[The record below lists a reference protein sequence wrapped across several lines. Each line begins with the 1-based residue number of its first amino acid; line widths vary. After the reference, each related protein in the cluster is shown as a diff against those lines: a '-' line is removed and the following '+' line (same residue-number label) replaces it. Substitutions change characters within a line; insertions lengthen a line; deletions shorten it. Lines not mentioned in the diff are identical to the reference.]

1 MTSEAR
7 TVSTNK
13 PPVFAR
19 EATGLV
25 KNVTFWDAITL
36 NVANMSAGSALALIG
51 YTMVLLPTVSGVNL
65 VYGSMIAFGMS
76 IPQIIVYSMMSRRM
90 PRTGGDYVWLTR
102 SIGGFLGG
110 PLSLFGYALGNLPYL
125 ALTVLSAVFAIG
137 SVGVALGNMS
147 YLGLALP
154 GNLTG
159 AQPAYQFLIGAAIYA
174 TIVGV
179 NLVRPKGGYKLVAVL
194 TSVGLIAW
202 IVSIAV
208 LLSAGTTGVQNY
220 INGLAITNTTY
231 TSVASSYAGPNFDF
245 GNTVGLLIPFFA
257 FFTYPWLNAAPAV
270 GSELRGKQTLRWN
283 VAISGLVSFLVV
295 TISFGAM
302 YYAGGFAFITGALA
316 NSNLVYNYSF
326 NFWTLAMGVAPNA
339 MVATFIGIG
348 WIVWVLAIVAY
359 LVIVEA
365 RYLLAFGFDRFLP
378 TIISRVDDKRG
389 SPDIALLVDFGI
401 SIVLMAG
408 AAFLYGTLVSL
419 YGTIVAPMIY
429 FMFIGI
435 GAAVYA
441 VKREKGTSKIVLI
454 VSGLLMAV
462 VFAYFTYQFL
472 TFPAIWGGN
481 NLAYGYIAFTF
492 VLGIVI
498 YLASKSYYSKQG
510 IDIGLAFKEI
520 PPE

>member
-1 MTSEAR
+1 M
-7 TVSTNK
+7 
-13 PPVFAR
+13 
-19 EATGLV
+19 
-25 KNVTFWDAITL
+25 
-36 NVANMSAGSALALIG
+36 
-51 YTMVLLPTVSGVNL
+51 
-65 VYGSMIAFGMS
+65 
-76 IPQIIVYSMMSRRM
+76 
-90 PRTGGDYVWLTR
+90 
-102 SIGGFLGG
+102 
-110 PLSLFGYALGNLPYL
+110 
-125 ALTVLSAVFAIG
+125 
-137 SVGVALGNMS
+137 
-147 YLGLALP
+147 GLA
-154 GNLTG
+154 
-159 AQPAYQFLIGAAIYA
+159 
-174 TIVGV
+174 
-179 NLVRPKGGYKLVAVL
+179 
-194 TSVGLIAW
+194 AW
-202 IVSIAV
+202 ILSIVV

-220 INGLAITNTTY
+220 INSLNIANTTY
-231 TSVASSYAGPNFDF
+231 TSVASSYAGPSFDF

-283 VAISGLVSFLVV
+283 VAISGLISFLVV

-389 SPDIALLVDFGI
+389 SPDIALLVDLAI

-441 VKREKGTSKIVLI
+441 VKREKGGSKIVLA
-454 VSGLLMAV
+454 VSGLLMAI

-472 TFPAIWGGN
+472 AYPAIWGGN
-481 NLAYGYIAFTF
+481 NLAYGYVAFTF
-492 VLGIVI
+492 VLGIGL
-498 YLASKSYYSKQG
+498 YLASKAYYSKKG